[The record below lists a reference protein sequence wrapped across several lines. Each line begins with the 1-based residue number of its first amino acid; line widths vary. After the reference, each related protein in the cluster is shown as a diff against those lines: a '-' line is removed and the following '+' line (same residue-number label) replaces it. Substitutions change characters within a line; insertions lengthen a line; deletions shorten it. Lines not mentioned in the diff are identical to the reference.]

1 MQESDFSIY
10 DAERKVR
17 ITGGILW
24 QVKAR
29 LESGQ
34 MWHLDAERRTLIVA
48 LQPHDH
54 LEEVKNRLF
63 EYIREYDPRM
73 YWYFALQKW
82 LPSLL
87 IFIPAS
93 LMIWLITFGA
103 VMGDAGI
110 AVVFLEGEEDTI
122 FGITRFWLF
131 MAMGAIATLIL
142 YLFPSF
148 FSGEQDGVVQYIN
161 RMFSQ
166 RGRIREQF
174 RTVFNILKKRV
185 NIERVEIWNPSFGE
199 EKQDWVV
206 QSLLPAAVDSSM
218 ELSMQIKIDERSVA
232 ENCIARI
239 TRRATEDIEWAET
252 YFDEHATQPLPY
264 DFLETWEKRMLAIY
278 AFASSANLPK
288 AWKASSSGLSNVVS
302 LPLVELIVEHFKER
316 LFAEEDL
323 KKLISLDT
331 FASRCVN
338 DYGILAASP
347 YSRSTQE
354 IWALAPQIVEQE
366 LQSAQNEMRFV
377 YHYLQTNLESIN
389 QKITDLVSPL
399 IINSLYAK
407 ISIYN
412 EGRLQALRYFV
423 HCMSKM
429 QQYKLFKNYW
439 TLVAAQQAEDASEG
453 DIFRVIGI
461 EPLEDLCYLFEKSAM
476 YDLSMIALDFVE
488 NLHPYKG
495 KIGKARVCERRGDY
509 LGSAEMMLRISE
521 QAERGEIS
529 LQQESRIDLHQ
540 NIAWAIVSGRLEKYR
555 ETGRTHIAKARA
567 LLYSEF
573 DQWRSSEYAAGLYN
587 IAANYEEWDG
597 NPQGAIDNYD
607 RALQIPGADQH
618 SLSNLLVNKG
628 IALRQVG
635 RLFEGAKYGSQGA
648 EIKAAIGDADQLPI
662 ALHNAAQTNI
672 LLAYSSKDQTERERY
687 FLRAL
692 QQAQEG
698 LDTQARTSSTKK
710 RGQLLAERFI
720 AHKET
725 QPQAQETQIAQL
737 QEVQSWLQSEI
748 EAGRK
753 DTYDVRV
760 VVGELLAIVPAFAQQ
775 SCTNAEEARKL
786 KL

>member
-10 DAERKVR
+10 NPERKVR

-29 LESGQ
+29 PDTGQ
-34 MWHLDAERRTLIVA
+34 MWHLEAERRTLVVA
-48 LQPHDH
+48 LQPHDG
-54 LEEVKNRLF
+54 LEEVKDRLF
-63 EYIREYDPRM
+63 EFIRAHNPRM
-73 YWYFALQKW
+73 YWYFALQKR

-122 FGITRFWLF
+122 FGITRYWLF
-131 MAMGAIATLIL
+131 MLMGAIATLIL

-161 RMFSQ
+161 SMFSQ

-174 RTVFNILKKRV
+174 RKALNTLQRQGQ
-185 NIERVEIWNPSFGE
+185 IERVEVWNPNFGE
-199 EKQDWVV
+199 SRQDWVA
-206 QSLLPAAVDSSM
+206 QSLLPAILDSDM
-218 ELSMQIKIDERSVA
+218 ELAMQVKIDERSAA
-232 ENCIARI
+232 ESWLAR
-239 TRRATEDIEWAET
+239 TVRCASEDIEWQER
-252 YFDEHATQPLPY
+252 YFDDHAEQPLPY
-264 DFLETWEKRMLAIY
+264 DFLETWEKRVLAIY

-288 AWKASSSGLSNVVS
+288 SWHTGENSLGSVVS

-338 DYGILAASP
+338 DYGILSASA

-354 IWALAPQIVEQE
+354 VWTLSPQIIEQE
-366 LQSAQNEMRFV
+366 LQRAQDEMRFV
-377 YHYLQTNLESIN
+377 YHYLQTNLEYISE
-389 QKITDLVSPL
+389 KIVDLVTPL
-399 IINSLYAK
+399 IINSLYLK

-412 EGRLQALRYFV
+412 DGRLKALRYFV
-423 HCMSKM
+423 HCMSEM

-439 TLVAAQQAEDASEG
+439 ALVAAQTSDSASEG

-461 EPLEDLCYLFEKSAM
+461 APLEELCYLFEKSAM
-476 YDLSMIALDFVE
+476 YERSLVALDFVE
-488 NLHPYKG
+488 TLHPYKG
-495 KIGKARVCERRGDY
+495 IIGKARVRERRGDY
-509 LGSAEMMLRISE
+509 LGSAEMMLRVSE
-521 QAERGEIS
+521 QADSGEIALS
-529 LQQESRIDLHQ
+529 AASRIDLHL
-540 NIAWAIVSGRLEKYR
+540 NIAWAVVSGRLEKYR
-555 ETGRTHIAKARA
+555 TTGRQHLEKARG
-567 LLYSEF
+567 LLYADF
-573 DQWRSSEYAAGLYN
+573 DQWRSSEYTAGLYN

-597 NPQGAIDNYD
+597 RPQGAIDNYD

-635 RLFEGAKYGSQGA
+635 KLLEGARYGSQGA

-662 ALHNAAQTNI
+662 ALHNAAQTHI
-672 LLAYSSKDQTERERY
+672 MLAHSLPADSAERQQY
-687 FLRAL
+687 FQRAL
-692 QQAQEG
+692 QQAQQG
-698 LDTQARTSSTKK
+698 LDTQQITGSVKK
-710 RGQLLAERFI
+710 RGQLLAERFL
-720 AHKET
+720 AHKALHPEAIE
-725 QPQAQETQIAQL
+725 QQRAHEAA
-737 QEVQSWLQSEI
+737 VHSWLEA
-748 EAGRK
+748 EKAAGRQ

-760 VVGELLAIVPAFAQQ
+760 VLTELLPLA
-775 SCTNAEEARKL
+775 
-786 KL
+786 